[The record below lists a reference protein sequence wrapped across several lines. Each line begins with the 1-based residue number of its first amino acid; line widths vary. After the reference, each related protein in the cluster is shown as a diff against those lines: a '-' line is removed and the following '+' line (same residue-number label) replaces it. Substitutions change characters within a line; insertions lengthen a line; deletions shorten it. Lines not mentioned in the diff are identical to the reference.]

1 MIGFLQGR
9 VLFSN
14 GQETIL
20 LSDSGIGHQIKT
32 CEIFPEGQI
41 IGLYISHIVK
51 ENSQELFGF
60 FMMREKKLFELLLNV
75 KGVGPKGAYR
85 LVHSLGFQGV
95 VDAISNQDKRS
106 LKKTPGIGTKVAAQV
121 LLDLEDKIKKVAM
134 YSNQYSGEVP
144 SVTKK
149 PHDSSYRE
157 KSALMTTISP
167 SFTIQKNLLDDALLA
182 CEQLGFLPN
191 MVIPIAQKLLNEH
204 DIAKPEQL
212 VHLILKDM

>member
-1 MIGFLQGR
+1 MGKK
-9 VLFSN
+9 LFCS
-14 GQETIL
+14 L
-20 LSDSGIGHQIKT
+20 LLELGYQIKT

-95 VDAISNQDKRS
+95 VDAIYNEDKRS
-106 LKKTPGIGTKVAAQV
+106 LQKTPGIGAKVAAQV
-121 LLDLEDKIKKVAM
+121 LLDLEDKIKKTSM

-144 SVTKK
+144 SIIED
-149 PHDSSYRE
+149 HHSSDRE
-157 KSALMTTISP
+157 KIEPITTISP
-167 SFTIQKNLLDDALLA
+167 SFTGQKNLLDDALLA
-182 CEQLGFLPN
+182 CEQLGFAPN
-191 MVIPIAQKLLNEH
+191 AVIPIAQKLLNEH
-204 DIAKPEQL
+204 DIARPEQL
-212 VHLILKDM
+212 VHLILKDI